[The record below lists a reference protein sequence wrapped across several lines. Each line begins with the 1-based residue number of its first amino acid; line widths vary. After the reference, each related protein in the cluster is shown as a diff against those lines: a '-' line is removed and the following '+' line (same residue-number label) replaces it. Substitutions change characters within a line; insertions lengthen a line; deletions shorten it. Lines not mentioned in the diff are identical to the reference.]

1 MAYETPDT
9 APSATTT
16 ATDGTPD
23 GESGLV
29 KKMEA
34 EDCRAQKLENPYR
47 KRWKE
52 FRDYAAGTQQKTYT
66 VQTNVIAPQLNTVL
80 PLIYARD
87 PEISVR
93 PSKAV
98 DEARY
103 EATKKFT
110 DTLQIMSQREWTKA
124 NLKKQAKRM
133 VRSGQTVG
141 LGWLKAQLC
150 TDTIKDP
157 LMASKY
163 NSLQDNLKE
172 IDALIAED
180 NSADTLD
187 DLAVRREEIQNQM
200 ILVHAG
206 SERQVVKG
214 TVIDMVRG
222 DDILVSPDVR
232 ELLDYTD
239 APWIRQNIYMP
250 ATTACK
256 QFSLTKEQVGSA
268 TKFRMNQDSN
278 GATPEA
284 LDENGAPTNTSSEGF
299 DWVCVRE
306 RWSLEDGLIY
316 TWLAGCDYWLAP
328 PQPPQFPTAR
338 FYGFFMLGY
347 NWVDDRRYPTSD
359 VANMMALQDEFS
371 ARRSAARTWRER
383 SKPGLVINGQ
393 ALDSSDTQSMTVS
406 QIGENVVLKSLDPQT
421 PLAAV
426 VMAKPIAQMDL
437 AMLDTSDIM
446 RELEMQAGAQQA
458 STGSVQTAKTATEA
472 EILNQG
478 TQQKGSEKV
487 DSLDDMFSE
496 LANYTAQQC
505 VQAYT
510 EEDAIRIAGVGA
522 VWPSLTLDEVQDLL
536 VVDVQ
541 AGSMGK
547 PNTSAEQ
554 AAWNQILPIINQTM
568 NEIAQLEATTAV
580 PSSIPGQPPT
590 MQPPSP
596 DQLALAQAK
605 RALLKETVRRFDDRI
620 DVDQFL
626 PPPPQQQETAQ
637 PMAMG
642 GQPSSG
648 SPPSPIQPGGTSP
661 VNAGGAPPPD
671 PNAPIPP
678 EIASALSKLPPE
690 DVSRAVNDVASGKA
704 QPVTA

>member
-1 MAYETPDT
+1 MAYETPDV
-9 APSATTT
+9 PTTDT
-16 ATDGTPD
+16 TSTEGTPE

-29 KKMEA
+29 KKFEA
-34 EDCRAQKLENPYR
+34 EDQQAQKLENEYR
-47 KRWKE
+47 KEWKT
-52 FRDYAAGTQQKTYT
+52 FRSYVAGTQQKGYT

-87 PEISVR
+87 PKVSVR
-93 PSKAV
+93 PSQAV
-98 DEARY
+98 DESRY
-103 EATKKFT
+103 EDTKKFS
-110 DTLQIMSQREWTKA
+110 DTLQIVIQREWTRA
-124 NLKKQAKRM
+124 NLKKQAKRT
-133 VRSGQTVG
+133 VRSAQTVG
-141 LGWLKAQLC
+141 LGFLKVQLC
-150 TDTIKDP
+150 TDTITDP
-157 LMASKY
+157 VMLSKY
-163 NSLQDNLKE
+163 NSLQDNLKA

-180 NSADTLD
+180 QTAMNED
-187 DLAVRREEIQNQM
+187 DLAVQREEIQNQM

-206 SERQVVKG
+206 VERQVVKG
-214 TVIDMVRG
+214 TVVDMIRA
-222 DDILVSPDVR
+222 DDILICPNVR
-232 ELLDYTD
+232 ELLDYTE

-250 ATTACK
+250 SDVARK
-256 QFSLTKEQVGSA
+256 QFNLTKDQVGRAS
-268 TKFRMNQDSN
+268 KYRMNPDNN

-284 LDENGAPTNTSSEGF
+284 LDQNGAPTSNASAEGC

-328 PQPPQFPTAR
+328 PQAPQFPTSR

-383 SKPGLVINGQ
+383 SKPGLVVNGQ
-393 ALDSSDTQSMTVS
+393 AMGMKDVESLTVS
-406 QIGENVVLKSLDPQT
+406 QIGEHVVLQGLDPQT
-421 PLAAV
+421 PLPSV
-426 VMAKPIAQMDL
+426 VMAKPITVADP

-478 TQQKGSEKV
+478 TQTKGSEKV
-487 DSLDDMFSE
+487 DSLDDMFNE
-496 LANYTAQQC
+496 LANYTGQQAM
-505 VQAYT
+505 QAYT
-510 EEDAIRIAGVGA
+510 EEDVIRIAGVGA
-522 VWPSLTLDEVQDLL
+522 VWPDMTLDEIQDLL
-536 VVDVQ
+536 VIDVQ

-547 PNTSAEQ
+547 PNTSMEQ
-554 AAWNQILPIINQTM
+554 QAWNTILPIINQTM

-580 PSSIPGQPPT
+580 PSSVPGMPPQ

-626 PPPPQQQETAQ
+626 PPPPVDQAQAQQ
-637 PMAMG
+637 PMPM
-642 GQPSSG
+642 GQPVGPQAALPTGSG
-648 SPPSPIQPGGTSP
+648 TP
-661 VNAGGAPPPD
+661 APD
-671 PNAPIPP
+671 PNAPVPP
-678 EIASALSKLPPE
+678 EIAQAIGSLPPE
-690 DVSRAVNDVASGKA
+690 AVSRAVQDVASGSA
-704 QPVTA
+704 QPVTQE

>member
-9 APSATTT
+9 TITTT
-16 ATDGTPD
+16 DTDDTPP

-29 KKMEA
+29 KKFEA
-34 EDCRAQKLENPYR
+34 EDQAAQKLEARYR
-47 KRWKE
+47 KNWKTY
-52 FRDYAAGTQQKTYT
+52 RDYVAGTQQKGYT

-87 PEISVR
+87 PEINCR

-98 DEARY
+98 DEQRY
-103 EATKKFT
+103 EDMKKFGE
-110 DTLQIMSQREWTKA
+110 TLQIVTQREWSVGK
-124 NLKKQAKRM
+124 LKRQAKRM
-133 VRSGQTVG
+133 VRSAQTVA
-141 LGWLKAQLC
+141 LGFIKAQLC

-157 LMASKY
+157 VMESKY
-163 NSLQDNLKE
+163 NSLQDNLKA

-180 NSADTLD
+180 QTGLNED
-187 DLAVRREEIQNQM
+187 DLAVKREEILNQM
-200 ILVHAG
+200 LLVQAG
-206 SERQVVKG
+206 VERQVVKG
-214 TVIDMVRG
+214 SVYDVVRA
-222 DDILVSPDVR
+222 DDILVCPDVR
-232 ELLDYTD
+232 ELLDYTE

-250 ATTACK
+250 AEVACK
-256 QFSLTKEQVGSA
+256 RFNLTKAQVGKAS
-268 TKFRMNQDSN
+268 KYRMNADSN

-284 LDENGAPTNTSSEGF
+284 LDENGAPTQTAEGGC

-316 TWLAGCDYWLAP
+316 TWLAGCDYWLSP
-328 PQPPQFPTAR
+328 PQPPQFPTSR

-393 ALDSSDTQSMTVS
+393 ALNPEDTASLTTS
-406 QIGENVVLKSLDPQT
+406 QIGENVVLKGLDPQT
-421 PLAAV
+421 PLPSV
-426 VMAKPIAQMDL
+426 VIAKPIAQLDL
-437 AMLDTSDIM
+437 GMLDVSDIM

-478 TQQKGSEKV
+478 TQNKGSEKV
-487 DSLDDMFSE
+487 DTLDDLFTE

-505 VQAYT
+505 LQAYT
-510 EEDAIRIAGVGA
+510 QEDAVRIAGVGA
-522 VWPSLTLDEVQDLL
+522 VWPEDLTLDELQNL
-536 VVDVQ
+536 VVIDVQ

-547 PNTSAEQ
+547 PNTSMEQ
-554 AAWNQILPIINQTM
+554 QQWNLLLPIINQTM
-568 NEIAQLEATTAV
+568 NEIAQLEASTAV
-580 PSSIPGQPPT
+580 PSQIPNMPPQI
-590 MQPPSP
+590 QPPSP

-626 PPPPQQQETAQ
+626 PPPPVQQDQG
-637 PMAMG
+637 M
-642 GQPSSG
+642 
-648 SPPSPIQPGGTSP
+648 
-661 VNAGGAPPPD
+661 GGAPMIPGAVPNAPGMPESGPTAPD
-671 PNAPIPP
+671 PNAPVPS
-678 EIASALSKLPPE
+678 EIAQAIGQLPPE
-690 DVSRAVNDVASGKA
+690 DISRAVQDVASGSA
-704 QPVTA
+704 QPVNQE

>member
-16 ATDGTPD
+16 ATECTPD

-29 KKMEA
+29 KKMET
-34 EDCRAQKLENPYR
+34 EDCRAQKLEQAYR

-52 FRDYAAGTQQKTYT
+52 YRDYAAGTQQKTYT

-87 PEISVR
+87 PEISIR

-98 DEARY
+98 DEQRY
-103 EATKKFT
+103 EDTKSFC
-110 DTLQIMSQREWTKA
+110 DTLQIVSQREWSKA

-141 LGWLKAQLC
+141 LGFIKAQLC
-150 TDTIKDP
+150 TDTVKDP
-157 LMASKY
+157 IMMTKY
-163 NSLQDNLKE
+163 NSLQDNLRE
-172 IDALIAED
+172 IDALIAE
-180 NSADTLD
+180 NNEADSPD
-187 DLAVRREEIQNQM
+187 DLAVKREEIQNQM

-206 SERQVVKG
+206 VERQVVKG
-214 TVIDMVRG
+214 TVIDMVRA
-222 DDILVSPDVR
+222 DDILVCPDVR

-250 ATTACK
+250 AEAACK

-268 TKFRMNQDSN
+268 KKYRMNTDSN

-284 LDENGAPTNTSSEGF
+284 MDENGAPTNTSSEGC

-328 PQPPQFPTAR
+328 PQPPQYPTSR

-347 NWVDDRRYPTSD
+347 NWTDDRRYPTSD
-359 VANMMALQDEFS
+359 VSNMMALQDEFS

-393 ALDSSDTQSMTVS
+393 ALDSSDTQAMTVS

-426 VMAKPIAQMDL
+426 VMAKPVAQMDL

-487 DSLDDMFSE
+487 DSLDDVMSE

-505 VQAYT
+505 VQAYVL
-510 EEDAIRIAGVGA
+510 EDVIRIAGVGA
-522 VWPSLTLDEVQDLL
+522 VWPDLTLDEVQDLL
-536 VVDVQ
+536 VIDVT

-547 PNTSAEQ
+547 PNTSQEQ
-554 AAWNQILPIINQTM
+554 QQWNTILPIINQTM
-568 NEIAQLEATTAV
+568 NEISQLEASTMV
-580 PSSIPGQPPT
+580 PSQIPGQPPT
-590 MQPPSP
+590 LQPPSP

-626 PPPPQQQETAQ
+626 PPPPQQQDPAQ
-637 PMAMG
+637 QMAMG
-642 GQPSSG
+642 GQPPSG
-648 SPPSPIQPGGTSP
+648 SVPSQISPPGMSPP
-661 VNAGGAPPPD
+661 NAGAPAPD

-678 EIASALSKLPPE
+678 EIASALSQLPPE
-690 DVSRAVNDVASGKA
+690 DVQRAVSDVASGKS
-704 QPVTA
+704 PVTQ